1 MSRYL
6 SHYCIMFVLQIC
18 PLNVILISGGDI
30 MTTGERIR
38 ARRKEL
44 GVTAD
49 ILAENIGVSRSTI
62 FRWENGFIEKLPIDK
77 LVPIARVL
85 QTTVGYLMGWDENK
99 QEPAFGAKDEFEMEA
114 IRYFDSLPENR
125 KLDALNYLR
134 YLAMNADK

>member
-1 MSRYL
+1 
-6 SHYCIMFVLQIC
+6 
-18 PLNVILISGGDI
+18 

-44 GVTAD
+44 EITAD
-49 ILAENIGVSRSTI
+49 TLAESIGVSRSTI

-99 QEPAFGAKDEFEMEA
+99 QEPAFGAKDGYEREA
-114 IRYFDSLPENR
+114 IHYFGSLPESR
-125 KLDALNYLR
+125 KLEALNYLK
-134 YLAMNADK
+134 YLATNADNQ